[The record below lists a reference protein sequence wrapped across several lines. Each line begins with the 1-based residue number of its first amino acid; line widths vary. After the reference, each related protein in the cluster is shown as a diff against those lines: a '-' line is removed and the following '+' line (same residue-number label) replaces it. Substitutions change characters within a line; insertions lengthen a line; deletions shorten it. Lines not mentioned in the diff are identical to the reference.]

1 MKRREFITLLGGTAA
16 AWPRAARAQQAVPV
30 IGFINSGSPSTSA
43 QSEAAFRRGLA
54 DGGFTEGRN
63 VTVEYRWAE
72 GQYHRL
78 PAMAADLVR
87 RQITV
92 ILAGGPPAVRA
103 ARAATSTIPIVFT
116 SGDDPVKAGFVASLN
131 RPGGNITGVH
141 IFLTELEP
149 KRLGLL
155 REVVPRAELIATL
168 VNPNFPDIE
177 NQLQD
182 LRVAAQ
188 SLTQRIEVIHA
199 GNESEFDAAFAAMAR
214 SRADALLV
222 GTDPFF
228 NSQRDRIVAL
238 AARYAIPAVYE
249 QRTFVASGGLMSY
262 GTDLADGYRQAGLY
276 AGRILKGERPGDL
289 PVTQSI
295 KFELVI
301 NLKTAKTLGLEV
313 PSSILARADEV
324 IE

>member
-1 MKRREFITLLGGTAA
+1 M
-16 AWPRAARAQQAVPV
+16 
-30 IGFINSGSPSTSA
+30 
-43 QSEAAFRRGLA
+43 
-54 DGGFTEGRN
+54 
-63 VTVEYRWAE
+63 
-72 GQYHRL
+72 
-78 PAMAADLVR
+78 
-87 RQITV
+87 
-92 ILAGGPPAVRA
+92 RA

-116 SGDDPVKAGFVASLN
+116 SGDDPIKAGFVASLN

-276 AGRILKGERPGDL
+276 AGRILKGERPGIC
-289 PVTQSI
+289 P
-295 KFELVI
+295 
-301 NLKTAKTLGLEV
+301 
-313 PSSILARADEV
+313 
-324 IE
+324 

>member
-1 MKRREFITLLGGTAA
+1 MIWIQRREFITLLGGAAA
-16 AWPRAARAQQAVPV
+16 AWPLAARAQQAVPV

-43 QSEAAFRRGLA
+43 QSEGAFRRGLA

-116 SGDDPVKAGFVASLN
+116 SGDDPIKAGFVASLN

-182 LRVAAQ
+182 LRVA
-188 SLTQRIEVIHA
+188 
-199 GNESEFDAAFAAMAR
+199 
-214 SRADALLV
+214 
-222 GTDPFF
+222 P
-228 NSQRDRIVAL
+228 
-238 AARYAIPAVYE
+238 
-249 QRTFVASGGLMSY
+249 
-262 GTDLADGYRQAGLY
+262 
-276 AGRILKGERPGDL
+276 
-289 PVTQSI
+289 
-295 KFELVI
+295 
-301 NLKTAKTLGLEV
+301 
-313 PSSILARADEV
+313 
-324 IE
+324 